1 MSIHNRIH
9 SGCCRERKTR
19 FVVLLQHTR
28 QHHTRRGRVRRQV
41 PTHSVSI
48 LENDTICRL
57 GSVIRIDTL
66 VLDERHVK
74 RSVNVQTV
82 LLRKEDILRHEI
94 GTKHCRTRRNVQGHQ
109 TVLFAVELSVA
120 TIGVGGSRKVRWC
133 RWCRWRGGWWR
144 RGGYDRVGKV
154 YLMVLICR
162 GTAHRV
168 PVSTS
173 VVRIGTSHTPIVE
186 SIVWID

>member
-1 MSIHNRIH
+1 MEDLRVLTEDDRELDITTNGEYALTDGCGLVRGKRCMGIHNRVH
-9 SGCCRERKTR
+9 SGCRRERQTR

-28 QHHTRRGRVRRQV
+28 QHHTCRGRVRRQV

-74 RSVNVQTV
+74 RSINVQTV

-94 GTKHCRTRRNVQGHQ
+94 GTIHCRTRRDVQRHQ
-109 TVLFAVELSVA
+109 TILFAVELTVA
-120 TIGVGGSRKVRWC
+120 TVRVQRRGKVRG
-133 RWCRWRGGWWR
+133 WRG
-144 RGGYDRVGKV
+144 
-154 YLMVLICR
+154 
-162 GTAHRV
+162 
-168 PVSTS
+168 
-173 VVRIGTSHTPIVE
+173 VE
-186 SIVWID
+186 R